1 MIVEGI
7 MEDLVQI
14 FLQKKSLE
22 NLSVK
27 SIQAYNFDLIK
38 LRSFCLERKM
48 SLAEGVIEYMKFLV
62 TTEMYKVNTKRRK
75 LITMKMFT
83 EFLMDNQH
91 IEEMKIPNTS
101 VRKERN
107 LPKTLTL
114 SEVEKL
120 LEAVS
125 VSRESKKKKRDQIRD
140 AAIIEVM
147 INLGLRISEVSNM
160 NLRDYDMTDG
170 KVVIHGKN
178 RKERVLFLINGE
190 ARTIV
195 NDYLAVR
202 DQYNPKVEDAFF
214 LNKYGERL
222 SIFGIENIFFKYR
235 NIAQINQ
242 HSTPHYLRHSFA
254 TELLNNGANLRD
266 IQELLGH
273 SSISTTEIYTEVSS
287 IRKKEVLLKYGMRRG
302 R

>member
-1 MIVEGI
+1 

-125 VSRESKKKKRDQIRD
+125 VSRESQKKKRDQIRD

-160 NLRDYDMTDG
+160 NLRDYDITDG

-287 IRKKEVLLKYGMRRG
+287 IRKKEVLLKYGMRRE

>member
-1 MIVEGI
+1 MK
-7 MEDLVQI
+7 DLIEI
-14 FLQKKSLE
+14 FLRKKSLE
-22 NLSVK
+22 NLSLK
-27 SIQAYNFDLIK
+27 SLQAYSFDLTK
-38 LRSFCLERKM
+38 FTSFCMDRNLE
-48 SLAEGVIEYMKFLV
+48 LADGVIEYMKFLV
-62 TTEMYKVNTKRRK
+62 TTEIYKVNTKRRK
-75 LITMKMFT
+75 LITLKMFT
-83 EFLMDNQH
+83 EFLIDNQH
-91 IEEMKIPNTS
+91 IEEMRIPNAL

-114 SEVEKL
+114 SEVDKL

-125 VSRESKKKKRDQIRD
+125 VSRESIKKKRDQLRD
-140 AAIIEVM
+140 AAILEVM

-160 NLRDYDMTDG
+160 DLRDYNTADG

-178 RKERVLFLINGE
+178 RKERVLFLINKKTRE
-190 ARTIV
+190 IV
-195 NDYLAVR
+195 DNYLSVR
-202 DQYNPKVEDAFF
+202 DQYKPKDEEAFF
-214 LNKYGERL
+214 LNKYGYRM

-235 NIAQINQ
+235 NISQINEQ
-242 HSTPHYLRHSFA
+242 STPHYLRHSFA

-287 IRKKEVLLKYGMRRG
+287 VRKREVLLKYGMRRE

>member
-1 MIVEGI
+1 

-202 DQYNPKVEDAFF
+202 DQYSPKVEDAFF

>member
-1 MIVEGI
+1 

>member
-1 MIVEGI
+1 

-125 VSRESKKKKRDQIRD
+125 VSRESQKKKRDQIRD

-160 NLRDYDMTDG
+160 NLRDYDITDG